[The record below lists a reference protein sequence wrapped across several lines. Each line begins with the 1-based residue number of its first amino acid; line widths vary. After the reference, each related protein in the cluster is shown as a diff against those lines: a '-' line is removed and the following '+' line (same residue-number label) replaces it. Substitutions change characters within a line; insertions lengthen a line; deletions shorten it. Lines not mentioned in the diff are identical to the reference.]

1 MTPPN
6 ANYANNAADANG
18 VNNANYANNGL
29 TRWWTGL
36 LVLLC
41 IFAVQGLQA
50 QSKYVKK
57 YRPLADSLAAVYEV
71 PAAVI
76 LGVAIVESGSGTS
89 RNARLLNNH
98 FGIVGKNNL
107 LKTKGIK
114 SRYKQY
120 SKIADSYVNFCQLLS
135 RRKFYSSLKG
145 NKDYRVWVDAISKTG
160 YSEMPEEWKKRI
172 NGAIRK
178 NKLSTTHH

>member
-1 MTPPN
+1 MTPTKTIITN
-6 ANYANNAADANG
+6 ACFEKWRNAI
-18 VNNANYANNGL
+18 
-29 TRWWTGL
+29 L
-36 LVLLC
+36 LLLC
-41 IFAVQGLQA
+41 LLCLQCLQA

-57 YRPLADSLAAVYEV
+57 YKPLVDSLYAEYGV

-76 LGVAIVESGSGTS
+76 LGVAIVESGSGAS
-89 RNARLLNNH
+89 RNAKMLNNH

-120 SKIADSYVNFCQLLS
+120 KQVADSYEDFCQLLS
-135 RRKFYSSLKG
+135 RRKFYSTLKG

-172 NGAIRK
+172 NTAIRK

>member
-1 MTPPN
+1 MTPTKTI
-6 ANYANNAADANG
+6 
-18 VNNANYANNGL
+18 L
-29 TRWWTGL
+29 TTACSAKWRNFSLVFLCL
-36 LVLLC
+36 LTFQC
-41 IFAVQGLQA
+41 LQA

-57 YRPLADSLAAVYEV
+57 YKPLADSLAAVYDV

-76 LGVAIVESGSGTS
+76 LGVAIVESGSGAS
-89 RNARLLNNH
+89 RNAKMLNNH
-98 FGIVGKNNL
+98 FGITGKNNL

-120 SKIADSYVNFCQLLS
+120 SRVADSYVDFCKLLS
-135 RRKFYSSLKG
+135 RRKFYSTLKG
-145 NKDYRVWVDAISKTG
+145 NKDYHVWVDSISKTG

-178 NKLSTTHH
+178 NKLSTSH